1 MSHVK
6 FFRIFNLLLHI
17 VDCEWATW
25 EEWMECTATC
35 GGGVKIRTRRTLTC
49 TNALSCK
56 GSFIEQKICS
66 TESCPDLSTLKAD
79 VATLKTDG
87 KNINEYILRKCK
99 DIYKQTP
106 CLIHIDVGL
115 YFSEFT
121 GQNCHIKCEIPSVHL
136 ETSYTKSTKTYQ
148 HRLFSWINVFLIG

>member
-1 MSHVK
+1 MEEDKKKELGYVTAQQAAAKKERPVQLMDHRILTPEYAMNAHVRVHKILMCNFEQSSNYINVSHVRL
-6 FFRIFNLLLHI
+6 FHIFNFLLHL
-17 VDCEWATW
+17 VDCEWAAW

-35 GGGVKIRTRRTLTC
+35 GGGSKMRTRRTLTC

-87 KNINEYILRKCK
+87 KNINE
-99 DIYKQTP
+99 
-106 CLIHIDVGL
+106 
-115 YFSEFT
+115 
-121 GQNCHIKCEIPSVHL
+121 
-136 ETSYTKSTKTYQ
+136 
-148 HRLFSWINVFLIG
+148 

>member
-1 MSHVK
+1 MFSSELCVHDDIFWCTMFLRSVQYYTFIWILNWILIWNFEQSLNLNVSHVRL
-6 FFRIFNLLLHI
+6 FHIFNFLLHL

-25 EEWMECTATC
+25 ENWMKCTATC
-35 GGGVKIRTRRTLTC
+35 GGGVKMRTRRTLTC

-87 KNINEYILRKCK
+87 KNINE
-99 DIYKQTP
+99 
-106 CLIHIDVGL
+106 
-115 YFSEFT
+115 
-121 GQNCHIKCEIPSVHL
+121 
-136 ETSYTKSTKTYQ
+136 
-148 HRLFSWINVFLIG
+148 